1 MHIDILD
8 EIVVDREAK
17 ETMHYVRV
25 IETKVKRRRTDM
37 EKVHAN

>member
-25 IETKVKRRRTDM
+25 IETKSKEAEDRYG
-37 EKVHAN
+37 ESAC